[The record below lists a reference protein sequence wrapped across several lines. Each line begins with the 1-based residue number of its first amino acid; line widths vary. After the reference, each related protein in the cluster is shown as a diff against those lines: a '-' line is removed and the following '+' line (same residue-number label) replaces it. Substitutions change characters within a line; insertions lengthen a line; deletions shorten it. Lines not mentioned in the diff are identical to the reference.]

1 MEFLNPS
8 ILLWSGL
15 VVIPVVV
22 HLLFRPKPK
31 VQPFPAAA
39 LLKSVRRRSQA
50 ILKLKHIILLLLRM
64 AALLFI
70 VLAIAR
76 PLLKTSITA
85 SGRRETGAVAIVID
99 DSYKMQYEEQGLS
112 RFERAKSLAC
122 STLDTLEVGS
132 QVTVVFA
139 SQEPSEF
146 TIDAGGLKRCIQDA
160 RCTNLSTTCLEGV
173 CKAVAK
179 LDELK
184 GVPRELYVFTD
195 MTRAAWRPDSPVA
208 LPPTARGT
216 VVYLVDVGTGE
227 NANVAIES
235 LELNPAVLRVNQ
247 PVRIGGVVH
256 NGAAP
261 TEATVELFVEGEKRD
276 ECSLRL
282 GIAERQS
289 FSFSY
294 PAVGNVLQSGYVQIS
309 NADALK
315 ADNIRYFALNL
326 EKPTA
331 VLAVNGA
338 PSSEPER
345 DELYF
350 LTNALSPQTMGR
362 RQIVETDV
370 ITPQQLLGQELE
382 DYKAV
387 ILANV
392 YGVSNQAW
400 RKLFRYVTA
409 GGGLLVFGGSKVEE
423 KNYGVSSGAATL
435 LPATVEKTVT
445 PPSGVRLTPS
455 APNHPIVKAF
465 EGGRNGDLSQALF
478 TNFDLLAPIRVAK
491 ETSESEREQ
500 PGDGE
505 GSDANGTGPAQP
517 GPEEAGAGAV
527 ETEEVGQTLVK
538 FDGKFPALVQRDVG
552 RGRVLMFASS
562 CDADWSDFPKYPAFV
577 PFVHE
582 LVKFVCRF
590 ETPKSDFL
598 VGESV
603 RIEVEPAAVDVRPA
617 VYGPSGEKLASPAV
631 DPLTRAAF
639 VRDTFVPGNYEVRYA
654 VENRQRRSGWA
665 VNLDCSEHGTTPVQ
679 TMTIEG
685 QLPGM
690 RVLLARDKTELEE
703 HVRMVHFGKEYVQYV
718 LAALLLLLVA
728 ELFFANR
735 AF

>member
-1 MEFLNPS
+1 MEFLNSS

-31 VQPFPAAA
+31 VQSFPAAV

-50 ILKLKHIILLLLRM
+50 ILKLKHVILLLLRM
-64 AALLFI
+64 AALLLI
-70 VLAIAR
+70 VLAVAR
-76 PLLKTSITA
+76 PLLKTSVTA
-85 SGRRETGAVAIVID
+85 GGRREAGAVAIVID
-99 DSYKMQYEEQGLS
+99 DSYRMQYEEQGLS
-112 RFERAKSLAC
+112 RFEQAKSLAC
-122 STLDTLEVGS
+122 STLDALEVGS
-132 QVTVVFA
+132 QITIVFA

-146 TIDAGGLKRCIQDA
+146 SIDVGGGKRCIQDA
-160 RCTNLSTTCLEGV
+160 RCSNLSVTCLEAV
-173 CKAVAK
+173 SKTVAK

-195 MTRAAWRPDSPVA
+195 MTRAAWTPNSLFA

-216 VVYLVDVGTGE
+216 VVYLVEVGTGE
-227 NANVAIES
+227 NANAAIES
-235 LELNPAVLRVNQ
+235 LEVNPAVLRVNQ
-247 PVRIGGVVH
+247 TVRICGVLH
-256 NGAAP
+256 NGDVP
-261 TEATVELFVEGEKRD
+261 TEAILALFVEGEKRD
-276 ECSLRL
+276 EYVLRL
-282 GIAERQS
+282 GIDERQS

-315 ADNIRYFALNL
+315 ADNVRYFSLNL

-350 LTNALSPQTMGR
+350 LTNALSPQTMGL
-362 RQIVETDV
+362 RQVVEIEV
-370 ITPQQLLGQELE
+370 ITPQQLLGQELD

-400 RKLFRYVTA
+400 GKLFRYVSA
-409 GGGLLVFGGSKVEE
+409 GGGLVVFGGTKLDE
-423 KNYGVSSGAATL
+423 KNYGTSSGAATL
-435 LPATVEKTVT
+435 LPANVVKTVT
-445 PPSGVRLTPS
+445 PSAGVRLTPS
-455 APNHPIVKAF
+455 APNHPIAKAF

-478 TNFDLLAPIRVAK
+478 TNFLELQPVRIAK
-491 ETSESEREQ
+491 KTGESEKEQ
-500 PGDGE
+500 P
-505 GSDANGTGPAQP
+505 ANGKKDGAEGAESAPPKT
-517 GPEEAGAGAV
+517 EAGNSR
-527 ETEEVGQTLVK
+527 TEMEDVGQVLMT
-538 FDGKFPALVQRDVG
+538 FDRNLPALVQRDVG
-552 RGRVLMFASS
+552 RGKVLMFASS
-562 CDADWSDFPKYPAFV
+562 CDADWSDFPKFPAYV

-590 ETPKSDFL
+590 ETPKRDFL
-598 VGESV
+598 VGASV
-603 RIEVEPAAVDVRPA
+603 MIEVEPAAVDVRPA
-617 VYGPSGEKLASPAV
+617 VYGPTGEKLTSPAV
-631 DPLTRAAF
+631 DPVTRAAF
-639 VRDTFVPGNYEVRYA
+639 VRDTLVPGNYEVRYT

-665 VNLDCSEHGTTPVQ
+665 VNLDCSEHGTALVQ
-679 TMTIEG
+679 AATLEG
-685 QLPGM
+685 QLPQM
-690 RVLLARDKTELEE
+690 RVLLARDRAELEE
-703 HVRMVHFGKEYVQYV
+703 HVRTVHSGKEYAQYV
-718 LAALLLLLVA
+718 LAALLLLMVA